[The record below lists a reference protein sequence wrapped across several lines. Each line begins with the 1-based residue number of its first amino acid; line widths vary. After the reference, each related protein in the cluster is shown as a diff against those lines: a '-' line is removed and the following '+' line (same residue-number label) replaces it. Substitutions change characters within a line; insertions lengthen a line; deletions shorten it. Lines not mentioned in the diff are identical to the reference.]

1 MAAFQYGT
9 NEQSQREQPPAR
21 APPDMENELESGAC
35 AMAKAFYDTYGSEAI
50 QINDRRQLGMFFA
63 SKQHL
68 LLENQDLYAA
78 CTKNGR
84 EDARRHWS
92 QVLFSLCRH
101 GKVLKVEVGGSW
113 IEWKTDHTTPETL
126 QIAKMIAANPILLRV
141 FRERIPVGHP
151 SVSAPPSSP
160 ASVEDGEVDIE
171 DVEAATALIGLRRT
185 TTSATPWSPNEQ
197 HAAHED
203 SRQLV
208 KEEERAVGAPA
219 LAGYKAYAG
228 LR

>member
-101 GKVLKVEVGGSW
+101 GKVLKVRDGGSW
-113 IEWKTDHTTPETL
+113 IEWTNNTGTCAEIFE
-126 QIAKMIAANPILLRV
+126 IAQALAN
-141 FRERIPVGHP
+141 
-151 SVSAPPSSP
+151 
-160 ASVEDGEVDIE
+160 D
-171 DVEAATALIGLRRT
+171 
-185 TTSATPWSPNEQ
+185 
-197 HAAHED
+197 
-203 SRQLV
+203 
-208 KEEERAVGAPA
+208 PA
-219 LAGYKAYAG
+219 LLEEMKVKLQEFQEKRSARMKDDAEWAQTNHREPMGMESV
-228 LR
+228 